1 MILGNK
7 SYFCPAVGLR
17 ITLFFASLLFA
28 VSCSRQTRDEEQALA
43 RVESQTVTLDDL
55 KKESYLNYF
64 SLGESAEHWIDEQ
77 VLLHHAKNS
86 DFIDRSR
93 LATRLNEHEQQVV
106 AGLLI
111 DSLLQRYIQ
120 IDPELIREYYINNI
134 HDFQFQDSAALVTH
148 LGFHRLDTAKEALEI
163 LRMSR
168 SARDSLLSLY
178 NFDRQL
184 VYRRRTIPALDQAIF
199 SAEID
204 RFYGPLVT
212 DFGYHLVVV
221 EHFYEQGH
229 TIPFSLV
236 RKHIYERLF
245 QMQLPLARSTILDSL
260 REMLDVEV
268 YHD

>member
-1 MILGNK
+1 M
-7 SYFCPAVGLR
+7 LR
-17 ITLFFASLLFA
+17 IALFASLLFA
-28 VSCSRQTRDEEQALA
+28 VSCSRQTRDEGRPLA
-43 RVESQTVTLDDL
+43 RVENLTVTLDDL
-55 KKESYLNYF
+55 KEESYLNYF
-64 SLGESAEHWIDEQ
+64 SLGESAEYWIDEQ

-86 DFIDRSR
+86 GFIDRSR
-93 LATRLNEHEQQVV
+93 LAARLNEHEQQVV
-106 AGLLI
+106 ASLLI

-134 HDFQFQDSAALVTH
+134 QDFKFQDSAALVIH
-148 LGFHRLDTAKEALEI
+148 LGFYSLDTAKDAIEI
-163 LRMSR
+163 LRTSR
-168 SARDSLLSLY
+168 SSRDSLLSLY

-184 VYRRRTIPALDQAIF
+184 VYRRRTIPVLDRAIF

-212 DFGYHLVVV
+212 DFGYHLVLV

-236 RKHIYERLF
+236 RKHIYERFF

-268 YHD
+268 YRD